1 MNKQI
6 RNKYV
11 VLLIGLIIAVVSTI
25 MSPVSAN
32 NNSLNNDCVA
42 YVDGVIVYTSCSDVL
57 VRDWT
62 QNAYSESDLVEDP
75 C

>member
-11 VLLIGLIIAVVSTI
+11 VLLIGIVIAVVSAI
-25 MSPVSAN
+25 MAPVSAN
-32 NNSLNNDCVA
+32 NNSLNTDCMTNVNGFMIA
-42 YVDGVIVYTSCSDVL
+42 INCNEQTQ
-57 VRDWT
+57 DWT
-62 QNAYSESDLVEDP
+62 QNAYSESDLQEDP